1 MIEIIKVGD
10 VIKTKPVPDRTELII
25 PEIKEGSAE
34 RAARCI
40 QMRGFKAEQEKAARH
55 EEFLDKVANII
66 GDTMI
71 GIIIF
76 GTMAIALYFGSF

>member
-1 MIEIIKVGD
+1 MKVIWEPTLQ
-10 VIKTKPVPDRTELII
+10 VEKM
-25 PEIKEGSAE
+25 EGNRE
-34 RAARCI
+34 RFEQCQKARA
-40 QMRGFKAEQEKAARH
+40 FKAEQEKAAKH
-55 EEFLDKVANII
+55 EEFLDKVANVI